1 MKQLQIIGIQVTDR
15 IKEAGRTQHVL
26 TKYADNIRTRLGFHE
41 VNDAVCS
48 RTGLIILELCGD
60 EAKQHEF
67 VNELGNI
74 GGLNIQHMDFHL

>member
-1 MKQLQIIGIQVTDR
+1 MKQLKIIGIQVADR
-15 IKEAGRTQHVL
+15 IKEAGRTQHTL

-60 EAKQHEF
+60 EAKQNEF
-67 VNELGNI
+67 ISELENI
-74 GGLNIQHMDFHL
+74 GGLNIQHIDFHL